1 MMVAPYFVRY
11 SLQFCRRFFKMPRSS
26 DCCDIVFC
34 VETWFFWCGSL
45 FICFVTKIVAS
56 HIAPGYVLYNRH
68 VDVHFRV
75 FEVHHRIRNRDRWL
89 CVNRSASLHMCVA
102 ATSPRLLENTAPITL
117 VSKTPWWRLQPWR
130 LIHQECTYNLG
141 QPYRSALCFF

>member
-11 SLQFCRRFFKMPRSS
+11 SLQFCRRFLKCRGKSTAVISYFVLRLG
-26 DCCDIVFC
+26 
-34 VETWFFWCGSL
+34 FFGAARFLSVL
-45 FICFVTKIVAS
+45 SPKIVES

-117 VSKTPWWRLQPWR
+117 VSKTPWWRLQPWP
-130 LIHQECTYNLG
+130 LIHQECTCNLG
-141 QPYRSALCFF
+141 QPYRSAL